1 MNPSTVG
8 ARVLLDELVRLG
20 VREIVLCPGS
30 RSAPLAY
37 AAHDLDAAGRVRLHV
52 RVDERSAAFLALGLA
67 KESRRPAAVIT
78 TSGTAVANLHPAVL
92 EAHHGAV
99 PLLLL
104 TADRPPELRG
114 VGANQ
119 ATDQPGIFGEHVRL
133 ALELETPQDPPRQ
146 AAACRTGAA
155 RAWSAATG
163 ALAGSGLAGPVH
175 LDLPYR
181 DPLAPDP
188 LPVRGTSDRIDG
200 PGYLDPVE
208 GRPGGEPWV
217 SLPAATTA
225 TTAATAGSGA
235 ASPIAND
242 PRTLVVVGELPT
254 ADHRATA
261 LAWAARHGAPVIAE
275 PGPGTHELVLPN
287 GAQLLAAAEWVDAHL
302 PDRLLVIGRPT
313 LGRTI
318 PALTRRP
325 GVRVEVV
332 TPGEPGAA
340 GWADATHTAAA
351 VHPFAALL
359 GDADDQGSVPLRSEV
374 GDFAR
379 AWLEAADRVAHA
391 LATTDG
397 ALDGPAIARTL
408 HDAVPEESVL
418 FLGSSSVARDLHLG
432 VARPRTDVHP
442 VTSRG
447 LAGIDGCVSTA
458 VGLALARPE
467 PTYALLGDLT
477 FLHDANGLL
486 IGSDEPVPDLTIV
499 VVDDDGGSIF
509 DTLEY
514 GADEHAGPMRRI
526 FTTPTGTDIETLCAA
541 HGIPATTAGTRAEL
555 THLLERPATGIR
567 VIRVPVETGTRR
579 AAAARDRAAIRAALV
594 D

>member
-1 MNPSTVG
+1 MNPSTTG

-37 AAHDLDAAGRVRLHV
+37 AAHELDASGRARLHV

-67 KESRRPAAVIT
+67 KERQRPAAVIT

-92 EAHHGAV
+92 EAHHAAV

-119 ATDQPGIFGEHVRL
+119 ATDQPGLFGRHVRL
-133 ALELETPQDPPRQ
+133 ALELETPHDPPRQ
-146 AAACRTGAA
+146 AAAWRTAAA
-155 RAWSAATG
+155 RAWAASTG
-163 ALAGSGLAGPVH
+163 ALAGSGFAGPVH

-181 DPLAPDP
+181 DPLAPD
-188 LPVRGTSDRIDG
+188 
-200 PGYLDPVE
+200 
-208 GRPGGEPWV
+208 
-217 SLPAATTA
+217 TA
-225 TTAATAGSGA
+225 TTVRGGRERPDAPGHLDPADPATGRPHDAPWVTLPAPTPAAAGMA
-235 ASPIAND
+235 PTIAHD
-242 PRTLVVVGELPT
+242 PGTLVIIGELPT
-254 ADHRATA
+254 TQHRATA
-261 LAWAARHGAPVIAE
+261 LDWAARHGAPVIAE
-275 PGPGTHELVLPN
+275 PGPGTHGLVLPH
-287 GAQLLAAAEWVDAHL
+287 GAQLLAASDWVAAHL
-302 PDRLLVIGRPT
+302 PTRLVIIGRPT

-318 PALTRRP
+318 PALARRP

-332 TPGEPGAA
+332 TPGEPGAG

-351 VHPFAALL
+351 VHHFAALD
-359 GDADDQGSVPLRSEV
+359 GDEEERGATP
-374 GDFAR
+374 FAR
-379 AWLEAADRVAHA
+379 TWLEAARRMADA
-391 LATTDG
+391 LAHIG
-397 ALDGPAIARTL
+397 QEGLDGPTTARVL
-408 HDAVPEESVL
+408 HDGVPGESLVL
-418 FLGSSSVARDLHLG
+418 LGSSSVARDLHLG
-432 VARPRTDVHP
+432 VARPRADVHP

-458 VGLALARPE
+458 IGMALTRPG

-486 IGSDEPVPDLTIV
+486 IGPDEPVPDLTIV

-514 GADEHAGPMRRI
+514 GAAEHAQAKRRI
-526 FTTPTGTDIETLCAA
+526 FTTPTGTDIDTLCAA
-541 HGIPATTAGTRAEL
+541 HGVPATTARTPDEL
-555 THLLERPATGIR
+555 TDLVARPATGIR
-567 VIRVPVETGTRR
+567 VVRVPIDAGSRR
-579 AAAARDRAAIRAALV
+579 AAGERTRATVVAALR
-594 D
+594 

>member
-1 MNPSTVG
+1 MNPSTTG

-37 AAHDLDAAGRVRLHV
+37 AAHELDGTGRARLHV

-67 KESRRPAAVIT
+67 KESRRPAAVVT

-119 ATDQPGIFGEHVRL
+119 ATDQPGIFGGHVRL

-146 AAACRTGAA
+146 AAAWRTGAA
-155 RAWSAATG
+155 RAWAAATG
-163 ALAGSGLAGPVH
+163 ALGGSGLAGPVH

-181 DPLAPDP
+181 DPLAPDTSAGRCIRAP
-188 LPVRGTSDRIDG
+188 LDTPEYIEPV
-200 PGYLDPVE
+200 DPVA
-208 GRPGGEPWV
+208 GRPGGAPWV
-217 SLPAATTA
+217 TLPAPALA
-225 TTAATAGSGA
+225 TTAADGPLAH
-235 ASPIAND
+235 D
-242 PRTLVVVGELPT
+242 PQTLVVIGELPS
-254 ADHRATA
+254 ADHRTA
-261 LAWAARHGAPVIAE
+261 ALGWAARHGAPVIAE
-275 PGPGTHELVLPN
+275 PGPGTHDLVLPH
-287 GAQLLAAAEWVDAHL
+287 GAQLLAATGWVDAHL
-302 PDRLLVIGRPT
+302 PSRLLIIGRPT

-340 GWADATHTAAA
+340 GWADATHTAAQ
-351 VHPFAALL
+351 VHPFSALA
-359 GDADDQGSVPLRSEV
+359 GDAEERGATP
-374 GDFAR
+374 FAR
-379 AWLEAADRVAHA
+379 TWLEAADRVADA
-391 LATTDG
+391 LG
-397 ALDGPAIARTL
+397 EPGELDGPATARTL
-408 HDAVPEESVL
+408 HDALPGGSL
-418 FLGSSSVARDLHLG
+418 LLLGSSSVARDLHLG
-432 VARPRTDVHP
+432 VARPRVDVHP

-458 VGLALARPE
+458 VGLALARTG
-467 PTYALLGDLT
+467 PTWALLGDLT

-486 IGSDEPVPDLTIV
+486 IGPDEPVPDLTIV

-514 GADEHAGPMRRI
+514 GAAEHAGPMRRL
-526 FTTPTGTDIETLCAA
+526 FTTPTGSDIEALCAA
-541 HGIPATTAGTRAEL
+541 HGVPATTARTPEQLSRLVA
-555 THLLERPATGIR
+555 HPATGIR
-567 VIRVPVETGTRR
+567 VVRVPITAGGRR
-579 AAAARDRAAIRAALV
+579 AAGERNRAAVVAALGG
-594 D
+594 